1 MTMRITDKMLDT
13 LAARLNKLTGS
24 PEDAYSRDADGR
36 LRANVGHYHISHA
49 YGGVCLYR
57 MYNEDGGVTCVSLP
71 HHGGH
76 VPRRYLWDMMHA
88 YIAGI
93 ETARGER

>member
-24 PEDAYSRDADGR
+24 PAAAYTRDADGR
-36 LRANVGHYHISHA
+36 LRANVGNYHVDHA
-49 YGGVCLYR
+49 YGGVCLHR
-57 MYNEDGGVTCVSLP
+57 MHNDAGGVTCPLA
-71 HHGGH
+71 GGH
-76 VPRRYLWDMMHA
+76 VPKRQLWDMMHA

-93 ETARGER
+93 ETAREEH